1 MTENGN
7 WTMFILDVDQ
17 LQSQCVVLLVTAR
30 LWVDVIIFTSSTSSH
45 ETLSFSHGTQCS
57 LHGTL
62 YSLHETLFLT
72 RNSMFLTRNSVSYT
86 ETLCSLHGNCVPHT
100 ELCST
105 HRTLC
110 SLHGTLCFLHG
121 ILYSLHRT
129 LFLIRNSLFLTRK
142 LFLTRNSA
150 PDTELCSSHGTVLF
164 CPSDV
169 QDFLITRAF
178 VWSTRQ
184 QTVQTLVCCFSDKNR
199 DDLCVCDCTPGN
211 SQITIY
217 KSDRLAF

>member
-17 LQSQCVVLLVTAR
+17 LQSYCVVLLVTAR

-45 ETLSFSHGTQCS
+45 RTLCY
-57 LHGTL
+57 LHG
-62 YSLHETLFLT
+62 
-72 RNSMFLTRNSVSYT
+72 
-86 ETLCSLHGNCVPHT
+86 TLCSLHGNCVPHT